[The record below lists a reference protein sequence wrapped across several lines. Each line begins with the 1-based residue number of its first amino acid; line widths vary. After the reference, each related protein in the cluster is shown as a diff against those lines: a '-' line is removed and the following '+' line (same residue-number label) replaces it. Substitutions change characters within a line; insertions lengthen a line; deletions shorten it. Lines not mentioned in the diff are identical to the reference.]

1 MRDDESPKEPG
12 KPDYDPWTQN
22 VASAQQEHSD
32 ADASAHAANAED
44 ARTLVERHAANA
56 EDARTLVERQR
67 LMQMEMMDRWIG
79 GVLTEQRRSRR
90 WKLFFRFIFVAI
102 LLALLWLGFSSVIL
116 SGAGRAMPSQPHLGV
131 VSVEGMIASDS
142 PANAERLI
150 KGLNRAWSAESTEAV
165 VLQINSPGGSPVQS
179 QRIYAEIMRLRE
191 AGDKPIIAVIDDLG
205 ASGAY
210 YIASAADE
218 IAASPA
224 SLVGSIGV
232 IFAGFGF
239 ERAIDSLGV
248 ERRVFTA
255 GENKA
260 FLDPFKPLDEDTAA
274 FWQQV
279 LDNTHQQF
287 IDDVIAGRGERLS
300 DSDEIFS
307 GLIWSGEQAIELGL
321 IDRLDSL
328 ESLSREYFDESRWED
343 YTPSIDPFERFT
355 RRFAQTAAQ
364 WLGVSTSPS
373 PISFQLP
380 SGTGL

>member
-1 MRDDESPKEPG
+1 MRDDESPKEPD

-22 VASAQQEHSD
+22 PASEHRERY
-32 ADASAHAANAED
+32 DASEHATNPED
-44 ARTLVERHAANA
+44 AQTLI
-56 EDARTLVERQR
+56 ERQR

-90 WKLFFRFIFVAI
+90 WKLFFRFVFVAI
-102 LLALLWLGFSSVIL
+102 LLASLWLGFSSVML
-116 SGAGRAMPSQPHLGV
+116 AGAGRNMPAQPHLGV
-131 VSVEGMIASDS
+131 VSVEGMISSDS
-142 PANAERLI
+142 PANAERII

-165 VLQINSPGGSPVQS
+165 VLHINSPGGSPVQS

-191 AGDKPIIAVIDDLG
+191 TGDKPIIAVIEDLG

-218 IAASPA
+218 VVASPA

-287 IDDVIAGRGERLS
+287 IDDVIAGRGKRLS
-300 DSDEIFS
+300 DNDDIFS

-321 IDRLDSL
+321 VDRLDSL

-343 YTPSIDPFERFT
+343 YTPAIDPFERFT

-364 WLGVSTSPS
+364 WMGVNTSPS

-380 SGTGL
+380 IGGR